1 MRIHKVNQNYLFG
14 AGGVMLAGIL
24 GAMLF
29 PAMPEGAHAEDVSQ
43 SAGTKVNLTVQPVIA
58 VSAADNAVSV
68 DVTPTQGGTFEKNA
82 TTLSVSTNNETGY
95 SLYLSTANGEST
107 LASLNPSVT
116 DTIGAVSGTVEES
129 GFGDNTW
136 GYNLSEGTPSGSLTY
151 QAVPSDSTVQQGFG
165 SEGPTASDTYTLTFG
180 TKVNTSLPS
189 GTYSNQVVV
198 SVVAN
203 PAYVPNLTQISNM
216 QDMTSEICNA
226 STVGQTNRLTDTRDD
241 KLYWVAKLADNQC
254 WMTQNLDFDI
264 PADGLTNENGL
275 AAKTDLP
282 DGTVWDSTSGANAP
296 HPTNTTIENG
306 YDYPNH
312 YSTYSYDP
320 GYYVKSDPDAY
331 NSYCDNVSGLNSSS
345 CTSAGW
351 VDVSDGSGY
360 TALTEEQTDNTSSSN
375 PTYEVTV
382 IDEQAKTYDAHYLVG
397 NYYQWNAATAGTG
410 GESVTSGNA
419 TGSICPKGWKL
430 PTGDNSNLGSF
441 GGLTNAYSISSNT
454 AGSTAI
460 TQAPLYFSPVGTV
473 NSGSL
478 LMAGF
483 QGNYLSSTVAS
494 NPNVY
499 GIFFYSSMVDR
510 TYGSYTRYSGRPVRC
525 LAR

>member
-68 DVTPTQGGTFEKNA
+68 DVTPTQGGTFEKDA

-95 SLYLSTANGEST
+95 SLYLSTANGKST

-116 DTIGAVSGTVEES
+116 NTIGAVAGTVSED

-216 QDMTSEICNA
+216 QDMTTEICNA
-226 STVGQTNRLTDTRDD
+226 STVGQTNRLTDTRDG
-241 KLYWVAKLADNQC
+241 KLYWVAKLADDQC

-264 PADGLTNENGL
+264 PADGLNNTNGL

-296 HPTNTTIENG
+296 QPTNTTIENV
-306 YDYPNH
+306 YNSSNY
-312 YSTYSYDP
+312 YSTYSFDP
-320 GYYVKSDPDAY
+320 GMYVNNDPTAWTSCNNY
-331 NSYCDNVSGLNSSS
+331 WSGGSCSNWTNVSSM
-345 CTSAGW
+345 
-351 VDVSDGSGY
+351 
-360 TALTEEQTDNTSSSN
+360 TAMTEEHTDGTIIDSN
-375 PTYEVTV
+375 
-382 IDEQAKTYDAHYLVG
+382 TYDAHYLAG

-419 TGSICPKGWKL
+419 TGSICPKGWTL
-430 PTGDNSNLGSF
+430 PTSGNSNPGSF
-441 GGLTNAYSISSNT
+441 GGLTNAYSIGNNSAGAT
-454 AGSTAI
+454 ALTKS
-460 TQAPLYFSPVGTV
+460 PLYFIPAGYVL
-473 NSGSL
+473 SGSL
-478 LMAGF
+478 NYA
-483 QGNYLSSTVAS
+483 GNYGYYWSSTAS
-494 NPNVY
+494 SSTNAYNLDFGSSYVY
-499 GIFFYSSMVDR
+499 PSSSDGR
-510 TYGSYTRYSGRPVRC
+510 YYGQSVRC

>member
-95 SLYLSTANGEST
+95 SLYLSTANGKST

-116 DTIGAVSGTVEES
+116 NTIGAVSGTVEE
-129 GFGDNTW
+129 GDFGDNTW
-136 GYNLSEGTPSGSLTY
+136 GYNLSEGTPSDIENLAY
-151 QAVPSDSTVQQGFG
+151 QAVPGDSTVQKGFG

-216 QDMTSEICNA
+216 QDMTTEICNA
-226 STVGQTNRLTDTRDD
+226 STVGQTNRLTDTRDG

-254 WMTQNLDFDI
+254 WMTQNLDLD
-264 PADGLTNENGL
+264 LSTN
-275 AAKTDLP
+275 
-282 DGTVWDSTSGANAP
+282 
-296 HPTNTTIENG
+296 
-306 YDYPNH
+306 
-312 YSTYSYDP
+312 
-320 GYYVKSDPDAY
+320 
-331 NSYCDNVSGLNSSS
+331 
-345 CTSAGW
+345 
-351 VDVSDGSGY
+351 
-360 TALTEEQTDNTSSSN
+360 TALTPDDSDVSTSWTPTMSTQTTLSSGDFTSGTDGYNGVRSFDGGMYVNSSLTSWDTCSYWN
-375 PTYEVTV
+375 STFCSNWTKVEDESDGTKMVAMSEPRDDGV
-382 IDEQAKTYDAHYLVG
+382 ILDGDTYDAHYLVG

-410 GESVTSGNA
+410 ASVTDQYDDASS
-419 TGSICPKGWKL
+419 SICPKGWRL
-430 PTGDNSNLGSF
+430 PSRGSSSTTGNEF
-441 GGLTNAYSISSNT
+441 YELTNTAYGITN
-454 AGSTAI
+454 STDGANSLRKS
-460 TQAPLYFSPVGTV
+460 PLYFVPAGYVY
-473 NSGSL
+473 SGSL
-478 LMAGF
+478 RYAGLSGF
-483 QGNYLSSTVAS
+483 YWSSTAVSS
-494 NPNVY
+494 NYAYFLYFRSGGVY
-499 GIFFYSSMVDR
+499 PSNSVYR
-510 TYGSYTRYSGRPVRC
+510 YYGRSVRC